1 MAHLLDIG
9 VRKRIMGYPSLI
21 AKGYSSLDDTTPM
34 YLWNCGNYKYEIE
47 VKKNKYMTASEVFNA
62 DYYEALDRFKEKVS
76 ESTFE
81 WISLV

>member
-1 MAHLLDIG
+1 MWANNN
-9 VRKRIMGYPSLI
+9 LI
-21 AKGYSSLDDTTPM
+21 AKGYSSLDGITPI
-34 YLWNCGNYKYEIE
+34 YLWSCGKSKYEIE